1 MRLAGIG
8 HHLLH
13 ALPSPLPTAAGS
25 IVWGCAMA
33 LSAAFALEWRIESQ
47 TSHWTML
54 ILIYFLGGAIAW
66 PFALYAMRVAAI
78 RRRAEVRFAAAFL
91 ALSVGTIGF
100 TAVIFAFV
108 YRNFYAQWHGEFFS
122 TLWFI
127 QLAFTSATAIYQ
139 FAVIGLR
146 LYLPLG
152 LVMLFAASLWQARTM
167 R

>member
-1 MRLAGIG
+1 MWLAAIG
-8 HHLLH
+8 RHLLH
-13 ALPSPLPTAAGS
+13 ALPSPLPTALGS
-25 IVWGCAMA
+25 FGWGAAMA
-33 LSAAFALEWRIESQ
+33 LSAAFALEWRIGSQ
-47 TSHWTML
+47 TSHWSML
-54 ILIYFLGGAIAW
+54 ILVYFLGGAIAW

-91 ALSVGTIGF
+91 ALTLGTIGF
-100 TAVIFAFV
+100 TAVIFAII
-108 YRNFYAQWHGEFFS
+108 YRNFYAEWHGEFFS
-122 TLWFI
+122 RLWFV